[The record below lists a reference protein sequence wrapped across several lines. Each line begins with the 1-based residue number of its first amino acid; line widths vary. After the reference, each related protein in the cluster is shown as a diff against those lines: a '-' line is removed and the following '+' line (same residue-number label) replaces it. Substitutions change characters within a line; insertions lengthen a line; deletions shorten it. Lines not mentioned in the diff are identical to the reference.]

1 MLPTAFR
8 LIDEKGIDESEHFL
22 NELIS
27 REDKVCIFYKRT
39 SEDGKKGYCTNY
51 ETRPS
56 ICRSFGAAAMKNKLG
71 EKTMSICKLIKE
83 AYPDK
88 IKELDPNEAPT
99 IGDFAKRILLLDPS
113 LGTKLLPINE
123 ALQDALSRAIS
134 ASYFDEQKYRSES
147 L

>member
-1 MLPTAFR
+1 
-8 LIDEKGIDESEHFL
+8 
-22 NELIS
+22 
-27 REDKVCIFYKRT
+27 
-39 SEDGKKGYCTNY
+39 
-51 ETRPS
+51 
-56 ICRSFGAAAMKNKLG
+56 MKNKLG

-88 IKELDPNEAPT
+88 VKELDPNEAPT
-99 IGDFAKRILLLDPS
+99 IGDFAKRILLLDPG

-123 ALQDALSRAIS
+123 ALQDALARAIS